1 MLLNKL
7 QRQEET
13 IARLTQLA
21 NERQSE
27 IKVVLR
33 ALDKQKLV
41 TEEREKKL
49 QKLTAMFDDV
59 KRDWS

>member
-7 QRQEET
+7 QWQEET

-21 NERQSE
+21 NERQNE

-33 ALDKQKLV
+33 ALDTQKRV
-41 TEEREKKL
+41 AEEREKKL

>member
-1 MLLNKL
+1 LNKL
-7 QRQEET
+7 QWQEET

-21 NERQSE
+21 NERQNE

-33 ALDKQKLV
+33 ALDTQKRV
-41 TEEREKKL
+41 AEEREKKL

>member
-1 MLLNKL
+1 LLLNKL

>member
-1 MLLNKL
+1 MLQTKV

-13 IARLTQLA
+13 VARLTQLA
-21 NERQSE
+21 NERQNE

-33 ALDKQKLV
+33 ALDKQKSV